1 MIGDIGCL
9 SFNGNKIVTSG
20 GGGMVITNNKRFYEK
35 IKYLSLQAKNDAINF
50 IHNEVGYN
58 FRMSNIH
65 AAIGL
70 AQIYNLK
77 NILKKEK
84 NLRNL

>member
-1 MIGDIGCL
+1 MMQLIL
-9 SFNGNKIVTSG
+9 
-20 GGGMVITNNKRFYEK
+20 
-35 IKYLSLQAKNDAINF
+35 F
-50 IHNEVGYN
+50 IMRVGYN

-77 NILKKEK
+77 NI
-84 NLRNL
+84 

>member
-1 MIGDIGCL
+1 MK
-9 SFNGNKIVTSG
+9 KI
-20 GGGMVITNNKRFYEK
+20 R
-35 IKYLSLQAKNDAINF
+35 YLSLQAKNDVINF

-77 NILKKEK
+77 NILKKRK
-84 NLRNL
+84 KFMKFTKKFRINSWN

>member
-50 IHNEVGYN
+50 IHNE
-58 FRMSNIH
+58 
-65 AAIGL
+65 IGL
-70 AQIYNLK
+70 
-77 NILKKEK
+77 
-84 NLRNL
+84 